1 MASNNRRKYRRG
13 KPANS
18 IKSFNTPNR
27 DLLRA
32 TDKMVRGLE
41 KLKKVKSDINRLN
54 NRMVNI
60 NREIY
65 RNRTLAAG
73 ANEFPGQNL
82 TNPAGTKAMRAM
94 STKDWFFKSSGI
106 PSATTQLLR
115 GPLTTDMVAK
125 GARLVIG
132 AGRTAKN
139 LGAGAALNYLSDR
152 FLAPHAN
159 RAGIAIG
166 EAMKRRHI
174 EGQKRKKK
182 KK

>member
-13 KPANS
+13 KPANTLRQ
-18 IKSFNTPNR
+18 FNTPNR

-94 STKDWFFKSSGI
+94 STKDWFNKSYA

-115 GPLTTDMVAK
+115 GPLTTDLVAK

-139 LGAGAALNYLSDR
+139 LGAGLALNYLSDR
-152 FLAPHAN
+152 FLAPHAK

-174 EGQKRKKK
+174 KGQKRKKK

>member
-13 KPANS
+13 KPSNT
-18 IKSFNTPNR
+18 IRKFNTPNR
-27 DLLRA
+27 NLLRA
-32 TDKMVRGLE
+32 TKKVSDLLD
-41 KLKKVKSDINRLN
+41 KLKAGKSKINKIN

-65 RNRTLAAG
+65 RNKTLAAG

-82 TNPAGTKAMRAM
+82 TNPAGTKVMRAM
-94 STKDWFFKSSGI
+94 STKDWFTKSSGI

-115 GPLTTDMVAK
+115 GPLTTDLVAK
-125 GARLVIG
+125 GARLAIG
-132 AGRTAKN
+132 TAKTVKN
-139 LGAGAALNYLSDR
+139 LGAGVALNYLSDR
-152 FLAPHAN
+152 FVSPHVN
-159 RAGIAIG
+159 RAGMAIG
-166 EAMKRRHI
+166 EAIKRRHI